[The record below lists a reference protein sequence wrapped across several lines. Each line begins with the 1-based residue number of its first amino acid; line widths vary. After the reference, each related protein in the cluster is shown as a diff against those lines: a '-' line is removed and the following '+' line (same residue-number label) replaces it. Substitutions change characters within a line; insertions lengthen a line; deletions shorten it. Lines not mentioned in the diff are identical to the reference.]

1 MTTTL
6 SADESARL
14 RDGLADICSQAGI
27 DPAGAALI
35 RYTMNAVYRLDRAG
49 VVVRMSD
56 RPDAGRLT
64 HRVVQVA
71 HAFAERDLPT
81 IRLVEGIS
89 QPVHAGLWSA
99 TVWTLLP
106 QPPEHRFAPVD
117 LAPPLRQLHGVADLR
132 LPLPSWN
139 PVGKARERLLQ
150 AAGLQGPHLQFMRH
164 WATSL
169 GMAFEEIISRLA
181 HWCDELDGAL
191 ETTEWALPSG
201 VIHGD
206 AHTGNLLVDQD
217 GATVMCDFDSTVN
230 GPREWDLVPAAH
242 GPARF
247 GRHADDYA
255 AFALAY
261 GFDVTSWSGW
271 HTLRRVRELQLVT
284 SVIGAVPGRPDVADQ
299 LAWRLRS
306 IVNADDSAV
315 WQRYQ

>member
-14 RDGLADICSQAGI
+14 QDGLSGICSQAGI
-27 DPAGAALI
+27 DLAGAALI

-56 RPDAGRLT
+56 RPDAARLAR
-64 HRVVQVA
+64 RVVQLA
-71 HAFAERDLPT
+71 HAFADRDLPT

-89 QPVHAGLWSA
+89 QPVHVGAWSA

-106 QPPEHRFAPVD
+106 QPPTHRFAPLD
-117 LAPPLRQLHGVADLR
+117 LASPLRQLHDVELAV
-132 LPLPSWN
+132 PLPRWN
-139 PVGKARERLLQ
+139 PVGKARERLLH
-150 AAGLQGPHLQFMRH
+150 AAGLQGPYLQFTRR
-164 WATSL
+164 WATGL
-169 GMAFEEIISRLA
+169 GMAFEEIISYLIR
-181 HWCDELDGAL
+181 WCDELDGEL
-191 ETTEWALPSG
+191 ETTEWPLAPG

-206 AHTGNLLVDQD
+206 AHTGNLLVDKR
-217 GATVMCDFDSTVN
+217 GSTVMCDFDSTVY

-247 GRHADDYA
+247 GRRPEDYA

-261 GFDVTSWSGW
+261 GFDVTRWSGW
-271 HTLRRVRELQLVT
+271 RTLRQVRELQLVT
-284 SVIGAVPGRPDVADQ
+284 SVIGAVPGRPGVADQ

-306 IVNADDSAV
+306 ILNADDSAV